1 MSILEEIRKE
11 MLHSIPGEHLCELP
25 EWSEDIARDLAR
37 EEGIELIPEHWEVIH
52 CLRELYDR
60 EGNVCSGTA
69 ILRMLD
75 DRFDREGGG
84 KYLYRLFPKGPVHQ
98 GMRIAGLP
106 APQFSVDR
114 SFGSVT

>member
-1 MSILEEIRKE
+1 MARTARLRTE
-11 MLHSIPGEHLCELP
+11 MRSFISGDYLCRLP
-25 EWSEDIARDLAR
+25 EWSEDIARDIAR
-37 EEGIELIPEHWEVIH
+37 EEGIALTPEHCEVIH

-60 EGNVCSGTA
+60 EGNLCSGPA
-69 ILRMLD
+69 ILRMLE

-98 GMRIAGLP
+98 GMHIAGLP
-106 APQFSVDR
+106 APIYSFDR